1 MNELLAFLF
10 AAVISF
16 WGSLQLGPVNVCV
29 IETALSYGK
38 RQALIV
44 AFGGILPELIYSTL
58 AVFGANWLVQYPQF
72 TLIFG
77 WIIVLLLFSLGI
89 YYLLKPYK
97 PAVLKPS
104 SGAGFAKGFFLALFN
119 PQLLPFW
126 LGVLVYMRGFINFKE
141 GTLFSPYISFVI
153 GTSVGAWLLLY
164 MFTKLAVAYQDK
176 LKKLLKS
183 NMNKV
188 VGCLFII
195 LAVAELIRRII

>member
-89 YYLLKPYK
+89 YYLLKPYR
-97 PAVLKPS
+97 PAVIKT
-104 SGAGFAKGFFLALFN
+104 FFGGRL
-119 PQLLPFW
+119 
-126 LGVLVYMRGFINFKE
+126 
-141 GTLFSPYISFVI
+141 
-153 GTSVGAWLLLY
+153 
-164 MFTKLAVAYQDK
+164 
-176 LKKLLKS
+176 
-183 NMNKV
+183 
-188 VGCLFII
+188 C
-195 LAVAELIRRII
+195 